1 MSPLSPA
8 ERNRLHELL
17 VDDMLGML
25 EPADSAELDALRTR
39 AGAEE
44 ISYDDIIAG
53 MVLSADNPAEGAI
66 PDASAARLKRLGR
79 AAIDGDQRAGITKP
93 SGSVVGALAV
103 SGWLAAAA
111 GFIIAG
117 AIWFN
122 RPQVAPPPAPQTEP
136 TLVERADDLADDPDT
151 IVVAFNA
158 AGALEGRENPGD
170 LVWNP
175 RLQTGF
181 LRVRALD
188 PNKPDE
194 NQYQLWIFD
203 KQREEYAVDGGVF
216 NVADALPVDDQGRTI
231 IPFTPALRVGDP
243 AAFAVTVE
251 RPGGVVVTD
260 QTGLVLLAPVD
271 G

>member
-8 ERNRLHELL
+8 ERNRLLELL
-17 VDDMLGML
+17 ADDMLGML
-25 EPADSAELDALRTR
+25 EPADSSELDALRAR
-39 AGAEE
+39 AGADEVT
-44 ISYDDIIAG
+44 YDDIIAG
-53 MVLSADNPAEGAI
+53 MVLSADNPAEGAL

-79 AAIDGDQRAGITKP
+79 TAIDDAPHADATKP
-93 SGSVVGALAV
+93 AGGVVGALAI

-122 RPQVAPPPAPQTEP
+122 RTQVTPPPPSPTEP
-136 TLVERADDLADDPDT
+136 TLVERADELADDPET
-151 IVVAFNA
+151 IVVAFSA
-158 AGALEGRENPGD
+158 AGAIEGRENPGD

-188 PNKPDE
+188 PNNPDE

-216 NVADALPVDDQGRTI
+216 DVADALPVDDQGRTI